1 MQRKKQNKGCA
12 IKRLL
17 KKRNTNWQKR
27 KKKTT
32 SIFPQAYTL
41 FKLSDPCIN
50 IYQKILTIK

>member
-1 MQRKKQNKGCA
+1 MQRKKQNKGTA

-17 KKRNTNWQKR
+17 KI
-27 KKKTT
+27 KKKNIQIGKKGKT